1 MEPES
6 DSVYRYKTWHMLKK
20 LSRSLKA
27 YYRQIF
33 KVTGSIAQGQTEYSE
48 SDLTPKNTQTISQHQ
63 HTEDFSNCYEYQA
76 TTTLNHTQDD

>member
-1 MEPES
+1 
-6 DSVYRYKTWHMLKK
+6 MLKK

-48 SDLTPKNTQTISQHQ
+48 SDFTPKNTQTIS
-63 HTEDFSNCYEYQA
+63 
-76 TTTLNHTQDD
+76 